1 MRRLMLPSSA
11 PCKLQLPTSE
21 VVKIWKAQ
29 RGHRPP
35 SLPLHCEDVARRPD
49 VSECDKCLRIN
60 LELQRPMSA
69 HFWLVDTHFPNISIS
84 SAPHP
89 EKKNTNSAKVMIRKT
104 CDGFVTAEKLP
115 VTTLPHNYE
124 GPRPC
129 TCERISLLHTSNAT
143 EKKRHA
149 GDSYLFLKYWDMLTF
164 TIRRIR
170 GLQKHILLLCQCL
183 TTHITP
189 I

>member
-1 MRRLMLPSSA
+1 MKIPLVVRNQRRHVSPPPLGALLSRCSGWRVSLLLPRRLLRMLPSSA
-11 PCKLQLPTSE
+11 PRKLQLPTSE

-89 EKKNTNSAKVMIRKT
+89 EKKTQ
-104 CDGFVTAEKLP
+104 
-115 VTTLPHNYE
+115 TLP
-124 GPRPC
+124 
-129 TCERISLLHTSNAT
+129 
-143 EKKRHA
+143 K
-149 GDSYLFLKYWDMLTF
+149 
-164 TIRRIR
+164 
-170 GLQKHILLLCQCL
+170 
-183 TTHITP
+183 
-189 I
+189 